1 MLPSTSGFGPY
12 YGIFSTP
19 GSRTSLQCQE
29 CTDPAQ
35 DNCKGIT
42 QKCPPGSSCIQTLEV
57 TRLGNATLHAFRR
70 SCNDDP
76 DICNVHVSLVGGPQE
91 THIMT
96 ECCSSDNCNKC
107 KSKVPAYN
115 TTWNGLLCPVC
126 FALDTYEC
134 KSLGYI
140 KCRGEQTECLDFA
153 ATLVK
158 TDSTVLKLSLMGCI
172 TARGCE
178 IIPKSLPAA
187 KVVEANRFSC
197 DQAKPVIQ

>member
-1 MLPSTSGFGPY
+1 MTNLLPLLCILCAFYTTG
-12 YGIFSTP
+12 
-19 GSRTSLQCQE
+19 TSLQCQE

-126 FALDTYEC
+126 FALDTYE
-134 KSLGYI
+134 Y
-140 KCRGEQTECLDFA
+140 
-153 ATLVK
+153 
-158 TDSTVLKLSLMGCI
+158 STVLKLSLMGCI